1 MKKRSAFALWAT
13 CGLLVTAVAVE
24 ACGGQAKA
32 KFTVQKGLVFARGDR
47 ELTFDLYRPQNPSGP
62 FPCVIVIQG
71 GGFRA
76 QDGQRIRPIAERLAK
91 NGFAAALISYRGR
104 PDHEYRDTLADVRS
118 AVRFIRTHS
127 GEYGIAPDR
136 IGAMGRSAG
145 ATLAV
150 LLAVGDGVKSLE
162 PPGGAAEGSSR
173 IQAAAG
179 IAGVY
184 DFVAR
189 FTDKDQLA
197 LQPNAEKKRRT
208 NGEWIGA
215 EFSETNADWQQASAI
230 NHVNQADPP
239 VLLLHSR
246 NDRTVPW
253 LQSRDMHAR
262 LKQVGIAAEIE
273 ISNDGGHRGP
283 ATAEQWIVI
292 FFKKALAKKAAAPA
306 R

>member
-1 MKKRSAFALWAT
+1 MKKRCVFALWT
-13 CGLLVTAVAVE
+13 MCGLLGAAVAVE
-24 ACGGQAKA
+24 AGGGQAEA
-32 KFTVQKGLVFARGDR
+32 KFTMQKGLVFAGVDQK
-47 ELTFDLYRPQNPSGP
+47 LTLDVYRPQNPSGP
-62 FPCVIVIQG
+62 LPCVIVIQG

-76 QDGQRIRPIAERLAK
+76 QDGQRFRPYAESLAK

-127 GEYGIAPDR
+127 EEYGLDPDH

-150 LLAVGDGVKSLE
+150 LLAVSDGVEGLK
-162 PPGGAAEGSSR
+162 PPGGVAKESSR

-197 LQPNAEKKRRT
+197 LQPNAKKNRRT

-215 EFSETNADWQQASAI
+215 AFSPTDAHWLQASAI
-230 NHVNQADPP
+230 NHVNPADPP

-262 LKQVGIAAEIE
+262 LKQAGIAAEIE

-283 ATAEQWIVI
+283 ATAEKRII
-292 FFKKALAKKAAAPA
+292 TFFKKTLTKKAAAPA

>member
-1 MKKRSAFALWAT
+1 MIKQCAFALWAT
-13 CGLLVTAVAVE
+13 CQLLAAAVAVE
-24 ACGGQAKA
+24 AGGGQAEA
-32 KFTVQKGLVFARGDR
+32 KFTVQKELVFARRDR
-47 ELTFDLYRPQNPSGP
+47 ELTLDLYRPQNPSGP
-62 FPCVIVIQG
+62 LPCVIVIQG

-76 QDGQRIRPIAERLAK
+76 QDGQRFRPFAELLAN

-104 PDHEYRDTLADVRS
+104 PDHKYRDTLTDVRS

-127 GEYGIAPDR
+127 EEYGIDPDR

-150 LLAVGDGVKSLE
+150 LLAVSEGVEGLE
-162 PPGGAAEGSSR
+162 TPGGTAKESSR

-189 FTDKDQLA
+189 FTDEDQLA

-215 EFSETNADWQQASAI
+215 EFSPTDANWLQASAI
-230 NHVNQADPP
+230 NHLDETDPP
-239 VLLLHSR
+239 ILLLHSR

-253 LQSRDMHAR
+253 LQSKDMHAR
-262 LKQVGIAAEIE
+262 LKQAGIAAEIE

-283 ATAEQWIVI
+283 ATAEKRIVT
-292 FFKKALAKKAAAPA
+292 FFKKTLAKKATAPA